1 MNLLTTRG
9 VTKQFGG
16 LEAVCHLDVDI
27 KKDSITS
34 LIGPNGAGK
43 TTFFNCIT
51 GFYPPETGEIVFN
64 GHAIQHLPPH
74 ATAEL
79 GVARTYQNIR
89 LFANLTAME
98 NILAGYHPQMK
109 GNLLDALLH
118 SQRFLQEESRGL
130 QYARYLLEYC
140 GLGSCGDWLACNLP
154 YGAQRRLEIARAL
167 AGKPILLLLDEPS
180 AGMNPRETQELMEL
194 IRKLRSELGITI
206 FLIEHD
212 ITLVMKISEKIVVL
226 DFGRKIAEGKPAQ
239 IQRNPRVIEAYLGRS
254 AVGVECK

>member
-1 MNLLTTRG
+1 MNLLSARK

-16 LEAVCHLDVDI
+16 LEAVCKLDVDI
-27 KKDSITS
+27 QKDSITS

-51 GFYPPETGEIVFN
+51 GFYPPESGEIEFN
-64 GHAIQHLPPH
+64 GYAIQHLPPH

-109 GNLLDALLH
+109 SNLLDALLH
-118 SQRFLQEESRGL
+118 NKRFALEERQGL
-130 QYARYLLEYC
+130 QYARHLLEYC
-140 GLGSCGDWLACNLP
+140 GLSNCGDSLAYNLP

-180 AGMNPRETQELMEL
+180 AGMNPRETQELMGL
-194 IRKLRSELGITI
+194 IRRLRTELGITI

-212 ITLVMKISEKIVVL
+212 ITLVMKISEKIIVL

-239 IQRNPRVIEAYLGRS
+239 IQCNPKVIEAYLGRP
-254 AVGVECK
+254 AVEGSM